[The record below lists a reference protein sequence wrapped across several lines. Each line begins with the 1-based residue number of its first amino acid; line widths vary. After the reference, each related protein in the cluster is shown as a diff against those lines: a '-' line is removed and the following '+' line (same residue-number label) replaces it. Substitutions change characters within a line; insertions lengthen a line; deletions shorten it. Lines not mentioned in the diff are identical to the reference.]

1 MKINTNIIKNN
12 LSWSKILLLF
22 FRLISSISCTQMQET
37 AISKKIIGHGTT
49 KSLKVIPTEDGWVQ
63 QPFGQST

>member
-1 MKINTNIIKNN
+1 
-12 LSWSKILLLF
+12 
-22 FRLISSISCTQMQET
+22 MQET